1 MAKLRSGFMVAL
13 VGSLGIATGCG
24 DNLGAARDAAPE
36 EQDSG
41 TDAGA
46 DPGVTVTPTSG
57 LVTTEAGG
65 EDTFTVVLDA
75 PPTSE
80 VEIALSSDDTTEG
93 TVSPDSLSFDGEN
106 WNAPRTVTVKG
117 VDDDLADEDTT
128 YIIEVA
134 AATSDDG
141 RYDGLD
147 PEDVE
152 VTNDDDESPGIT
164 VTAPVGGVLTNE
176 NGSTDTF
183 TIVLDSEPTDDVT
196 IDVSSGDDT
205 EGSIFPESVTFT
217 SDNWNA
223 PQEITV
229 TGLDDD
235 DDDGPIMYQI
245 VTAAATSADDGYD
258 GIDPDDVDATNIDDD
273 TPGVT
278 ITPGED
284 PMATGENGDTATFT
298 VTLNSQPTGDVTIT
312 LASDDED
319 EGTVDLTEIVFTTEN
334 WNSLVEVTVT
344 GQDDN
349 LDDLDQ
355 PYAVTVAVASA
366 ADAGYDGLAVADV
379 ELVNVDDDSPGVTVE
394 PLTGLI
400 TTESGGTATFT
411 VTLNSEPTSDVTI
424 TLFSES
430 EDEGTVDPIEIVFTP
445 INWNSLVEVTITGE
459 NDNAPDGNQPYLINI
474 QPAESDDP
482 GYDGVDPANVSV
494 TNIDNDT
501 PGTLVTPLS
510 ITTSELGETGEFTV
524 VLTTQPLGDVEIDLT
539 SSAEDEG
546 TVDQGTLLFTTLN
559 WDVPQLVVVTGID
572 DDAIDGNQP
581 YTIITSTTSS
591 IADPDYQGLPVDDVA
606 AVNIDDES
614 PFLVIQPRR
623 KLHFVNEAGTVDTTL
638 QIRLS
643 VQPTADVT
651 CTFGVSDA
659 TEGDLDLTTLTFT
672 TGNWNVRQDII
683 VSGVDDDLVDGDQ
696 RFNVITNACTSTDL
710 AYSGFNA
717 VDIPVLN
724 RDDEPPP

>member
-1 MAKLRSGFMVAL
+1 M
-13 VGSLGIATGCG
+13 LGIATGCG
-24 DNLGAARDAAPE
+24 DNLGPARDAAPE
-36 EQDSG
+36 EPDSG
-41 TDAGA
+41 PDAGA

-75 PPTSE
+75 QPTSD
-80 VEIALSSDDTTEG
+80 VEIALSSSDTGEG
-93 TVSPDSLSFDGEN
+93 TVSPDSLSFDEDN

-117 VDDDLADEDTT
+117 VDDDAADGDTT
-128 YIIEVA
+128 YMIELA
-134 AATSDDG
+134 AASSDDG

-147 PEDVE
+147 PDDVE
-152 VTNDDDESPGIT
+152 VTNDDDETPGVT
-164 VTAPVGGVLTNE
+164 VAAPDVGIVTNE

-183 TIVLDSEPTDDVT
+183 TIVLDSQPTDDVT

-217 SDNWNA
+217 PDNWNA

-229 TGLDDD
+229 TGVDDD
-235 DDDGPIMYQI
+235 DVDGPIMYEI

-258 GIDPDDVDATNIDDD
+258 GLNPDDVDATNIDDD
-273 TPGVT
+273 SPGVT
-278 ITPGED
+278 IIPGED
-284 PMATGENGDTATFT
+284 PMATGEDGDTATFT

-319 EGTVDLTEIVFTTEN
+319 EGTVDPTEIVFTTEN

-344 GQDDN
+344 GQDDD

-355 PYAVTVAVASA
+355 PYAVTVTVTSA
-366 ADAGYDGLAVADV
+366 DDAGYDGLAVPDV

-394 PLTGLI
+394 PLTDLF

-411 VTLNSEPTSDVTI
+411 VTLNSQPTDDVTI

-445 INWNSLVEVTITGE
+445 INWNSLVEVTVTGV
-459 NDNAPDGNQPYLINI
+459 NDNAPDGNQLYLVNL

-482 GYDGVDPANVSV
+482 GYDGIDPPNVSV

-501 PGTLVTPLS
+501 PGTIVSPLS

-524 VLTTQPLGDVEIDLT
+524 VLTTQPIGDVEIDLT
-539 SSAEDEG
+539 SSAPDEG
-546 TVDQGTLLFTTLN
+546 TVDQNTLLFTTLN
-559 WDVPQLVVVTGID
+559 WDEPQLVVVTGIN
-572 DDAIDGNQP
+572 DALIDGNQP
-581 YTIITSTTSS
+581 YTIITGTTTS

-606 AVNIDDES
+606 VVNIDDES

-623 KLHFVNEAGTVDTTL
+623 KLHFVNENGTVDSTL

-651 CTFGVSDA
+651 CTFGVSDS
-659 TEGDLDLTTLTFT
+659 TEGDIDLTTLTFT

-696 RFNVITNACTSTDL
+696 RFNVITNPCTSTDL
-710 AYSGFNA
+710 AYSGFDA

-724 RDDEPPP
+724 RDNEPPP